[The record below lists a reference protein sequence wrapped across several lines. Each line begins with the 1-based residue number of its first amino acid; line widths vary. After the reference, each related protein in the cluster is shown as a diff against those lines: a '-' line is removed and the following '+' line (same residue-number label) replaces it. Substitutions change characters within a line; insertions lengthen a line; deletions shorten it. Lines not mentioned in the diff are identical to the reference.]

1 MKTKLLSL
9 LAVSAL
15 GASAFAGET
24 YVAPSKNVVQQETV
38 VSLYGPEWTIDL
50 FGTYAFTESTNERI
64 LGDHGFGGGIAVN
77 RFFTRNIGIGLEGQ
91 ALKTQREDD
100 VVGSAAINL
109 FFRFPLGE
117 SGWAPYVYV
126 GGGALFN
133 AENNSTDEN
142 ADFDDEF
149 DQEADDV
156 IDDLVDNDDNDNGN
170 SDDSVFEGH
179 AGAGVEYRITRNFGV
194 FTDGRWT
201 VVDGGKNNFPSVR
214 TGVRFAF

>member
-1 MKTKLLSL
+1 M
-9 LAVSAL
+9 
-15 GASAFAGET
+15 GASAIAGST
-24 YVAPSKNVVQQETV
+24 YVAPSSKNVVEQQTA

-64 LGDHGFGGGIAVN
+64 LGDHAFGGGLAVN
-77 RFFTRNIGIGLEGQ
+77 RFFTKNIGIGLEGQ
-91 ALKTQREDD
+91 ALRTQRNDND
-100 VVGSAAINL
+100 TVGSAALNVFYRMPI
-109 FFRFPLGE
+109 GE

-126 GGGALFN
+126 GGGAIFN
-133 AENNSTDEN
+133 ADGSNG
-142 ADFDDEF
+142 DFTSHND
-149 DQEADDV
+149 AGDV
-156 IDDLVDNDDNDNGN
+156 IDDVLDNNDNGN
-170 SDDSVFEGH
+170 NNDDTLIEGH